1 MKGKLGGIRMIHN
14 TSCFLWRFWKNMDKI
29 FILVGICYVLSD
41 LELLYVREYLCTLYN
56 KIVSTFFR
64 GFVSFSYFL
73 SEQSLCKRPI
83 KPKSLWVQVFL
94 WCKYL
99 LYVNWNWWFTLHVL
113 HIFKNHFRVDLYD
126 QSPCFFF

>member
-1 MKGKLGGIRMIHN
+1 MEGKLGGIRMIHN
-14 TSCFLWRFWKNMDKI
+14 TSCFLWRFWKNTDKI
-29 FILVGICYVLSD
+29 FILVGICYVLT
-41 LELLYVREYLCTLYN
+41 ERPRTTLRQGIFMYN
-56 KIVSTFFR
+56 KIVLTFFR
-64 GFVSFSYFL
+64 GFVSFSDFL
-73 SEQSLCKRPI
+73 SEQSLCKRSI